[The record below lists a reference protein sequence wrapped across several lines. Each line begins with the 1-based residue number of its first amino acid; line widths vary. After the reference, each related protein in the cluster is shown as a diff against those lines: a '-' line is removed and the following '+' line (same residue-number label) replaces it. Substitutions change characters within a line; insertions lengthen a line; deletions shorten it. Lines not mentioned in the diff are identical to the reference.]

1 MYWIYVKF
9 YILDKVINES
19 EVDTS
24 DDVRRFNEITDDVTQ
39 SKIKTMDKSTYEG
52 LHGISVENE
61 NNQTKVK
68 SRKSSDEFDIFEDLC

>member
-24 DDVRRFNEITDDVTQ
+24 DDVTQ

-68 SRKSSDEFDIFEDLC
+68 SRNSSDEFDIFEDLC